1 MKAKLI
7 WSFGVSLVTGKNI
20 GKYGEIIKQKSETK
34 INASVTRGTKG
45 NLVPKPEFGNEIA
58 ISGNYQAKIRDEN

>member
-20 GKYGEIIKQKSETK
+20 GKYVEIIKQKSETK

-45 NLVPKPEFGNEIA
+45 NLVPKPEFGNTRLLHPLVRPYA
-58 ISGNYQAKIRDEN
+58 AV